1 MTAISRTRFPGCE
14 VTLVTSDFC
23 RSRGIAAALIILMLG
38 CNRTAPTTPPSPPS
52 QRIAKQAESPQN
64 PTVNRQATQP
74 PAAKATSV
82 GTTETDPATEPA
94 APTAASKPQPVHRP
108 DDQRLKHDDRRLAE
122 AGIRLYESKRLKLYT
137 DIDAQAARALPPVI
151 DAVYLAWVEYFGAL
165 PPDRAGSEFQMTG
178 YLIRDEALFREAG
191 LVPEDLPMF
200 EHGRHRRNEFWMR
213 EQQYDYFRRHLLIH
227 EATHCF
233 MTFMP
238 GVDAPVWYIEGMA
251 EYFATH
257 HIEPDGSV
265 SFRVMPT
272 SPEAFA
278 GWGRIK
284 GIRDEYVANKGKSIR
299 NLIAMRPT
307 EFLKPEP
314 YAWSWALCQFL
325 DAHPRYRERFRKLGG
340 HTQGRAFQREFEVAF
355 DDDSRDLN
363 TEWLQFVINLQ
374 YGYEATRAAIDFQ
387 PGQPLTT
394 DRPSHRL
401 DIAADRGWQSSGV
414 LLEAGQT
421 YEIAASG
428 RFTLADRPKPWESE
442 PQGITFRY
450 FDRRPLG
457 LLVGCLRTEEGN
469 AGGDNDSM
477 VKVIEIG
484 RSRSLEAPLTGT
496 LYLRL
501 NDAWNS
507 LGDNRGRVSVEIGR
521 PRSAK

>member
-1 MTAISRTRFPGCE
+1 MTAILRTVNCDTLPSGVASVPKFLGVSLIAATLMLAVGGCDRTVPKPPPSQPTKPTAKQAASSQSSRINRNDSQRP
-14 VTLVTSDFC
+14 
-23 RSRGIAAALIILMLG
+23 IAAANIEE
-38 CNRTAPTTPPSPPS
+38 TAE
-52 QRIAKQAESPQN
+52 AESS
-64 PTVNRQATQP
+64 AM
-74 PAAKATSV
+74 PAASN
-82 GTTETDPATEPA
+82 
-94 APTAASKPQPVHRP
+94 PQPVHRP
-108 DDQRLKHDDRRLAE
+108 DDQRPKHDHRRLAE
-122 AGIRLYESKRLKLYT
+122 MGIRLYESKRLKLYT
-137 DIDAQAARALPPVI
+137 DIDAEAARRLPSVI
-151 DAVYLAWVEYFGAL
+151 DAVYPAWGEYFGEL

-200 EHGRHRRNEFWMR
+200 EHGRHRRNEFWLR
-213 EQQYDYFRRHLLIH
+213 EQKYDYFRRHLLIH

-257 HIEPDGSV
+257 RIEPDGSV
-265 SFRVMPT
+265 RFRVMPA
-272 SPEAFA
+272 SSEEFA

-284 GIRDEYVANKGKSIR
+284 AIRDEFSDGSAKSIR
-299 NLIAMRPT
+299 DLIAMQPT
-307 EFLKPEP
+307 QFLKPEP

-325 DAHPRYRERFRKLGG
+325 DTHPRYRERFQKLGG
-340 HTQGRAFQREFEVAF
+340 HLQGSAFPREFAAAF
-355 DDDSRDLN
+355 HDEARDLN
-363 TEWLQFVINLQ
+363 TEWLLFVTHLQ

-387 PGQPLTT
+387 SGTRLTT

-414 LLEAGQT
+414 LLEAGLT

-428 RFTLADRPKPWESE
+428 RFSLADQPKPWESE

-457 LLVGCLRTEEGN
+457 QLIGCLRAEEGDT
-469 AGGDNDSM
+469 GGNNDPM
-477 VKVIEIG
+477 MKVIEIG
-484 RSRSLEAPLTGT
+484 RGRSLEAPLTGT

-501 NDAWNS
+501 NDSWS
-507 LGDNRGRVSVEIGR
+507 LLGDNRGRISVEVR
-521 PRSAK
+521 RLQSDK

>member
-1 MTAISRTRFPGCE
+1 MGGAWLGKMIAAMIVASLLPGCDRAAPSSPA
-14 VTLVTSDFC
+14 TPRAKSSTPRADSTT
-23 RSRGIAAALIILMLG
+23 RSLPNVVDIVPESREANEASTWE
-38 CNRTAPTTPPSPPS
+38 RPSAPSS
-52 QRIAKQAESPQN
+52 ADSADRQAE
-64 PTVNRQATQP
+64 
-74 PAAKATSV
+74 
-82 GTTETDPATEPA
+82 
-94 APTAASKPQPVHRP
+94 PQPIHRP
-108 DDQRLKHDDRRLAE
+108 DDQRPKHDDRRLAE
-122 AGIRLYESKRLKLYT
+122 VGIRLYESKRLKLYT
-137 DIDAQAARALPPVI
+137 DIDAEVARTLPPVI
-151 DAVYLAWVEYFGAL
+151 DAVYLAWGEYFGKL
-165 PPDRAGSEFQMTG
+165 PPDLIDSEFQMTG
-178 YLIRDEALFREAG
+178 YLIRDEALFREAN

-213 EQQYDYFRRHLLIH
+213 EQKYDYFRRHLLIH

-257 HIEPDGSV
+257 RIEPDGSM

-272 SPEAFA
+272 SLEDFA

-284 GIRDEYVANKGKSIR
+284 VIRDEFSANNGKSIR
-299 NLIAMRPT
+299 DIITMQPK

-325 DAHPRYRERFRKLGG
+325 DAHLRYRERFRKLGG
-340 HTQGRAFQREFEVAF
+340 HLQGSAFPREFAAAF
-355 DDDSRDLN
+355 NEDTRDLN
-363 TEWLQFVINLQ
+363 TEWLLFIVNLQ

-387 PGQPLTT
+387 PGTRLTT
-394 DRPSHRL
+394 DRHSHRL
-401 DIAADRGWQSSGV
+401 DVAADRGWQSSGV

-428 RFTLADRPKPWESE
+428 RFTLADQPKPWESE

-457 LLVGCLRTEEGN
+457 LLIGCLRAEEGD
-469 AGGDNDSM
+469 AGGDNDPM
-477 VKVIEIG
+477 LKVIEIG
-484 RSRSLEAPLTGT
+484 RGRSLEAPLTGT

-507 LGDNRGRVSVEIGR
+507 LSDNRGHVSVEIR
-521 PRSAK
+521 QPQSEK